1 MTLNLFIGSIGTC
14 SLASHIALEEA
25 GADHQVT
32 RLDFTKNEQK
42 SAAYLAVNPKA
53 RVPALVTDKG
63 IITETPAILVY
74 IAQTHPM
81 ANLAPLDD
89 PFALAQ
95 IQAFNSYL
103 CSTVHPAHAH
113 KMRGYRWSDD
123 PAIVEAM
130 KIKVPQ
136 NMSDCFAI
144 IENDYFKGPWV
155 MGDHFSIADIYLYTI
170 ATWLE
175 SDGVDTAQ
183 FPKVIGHRNRMEQRE
198 AVKKVRAAY
207 V

>member
-1 MTLNLFIGSIGTC
+1 MTLNLFIGSIGAC

-25 GADHQVT
+25 GADYKVT
-32 RLDFTKNEQK
+32 RLDFTSNEQK

-53 RVPALVTDKG
+53 RVPALVTGKG
-63 IITETPAILVY
+63 ILTETPAILFY

-81 ANLAPLDD
+81 AKLAPLDD
-89 PFALAQ
+89 PFALSQ
-95 IQAFNSYL
+95 IQALNSYL

-123 PAIVEAM
+123 AAVIEAM

-136 NMSDCFAI
+136 NMTECFTI
-144 IENDYFKGPWV
+144 IENDCFKGKWV
-155 MGDHFSIADIYLYTI
+155 MGESFSIADIYLYTI

-175 SDGVDTAQ
+175 GDGADTSQ
-183 FPKVIGHRNRMEQRE
+183 LPRVIGHRSRMEQRE
-198 AVKKVRAAY
+198 AVKKVRASYA
-207 V
+207 

>member
-1 MTLNLFIGSIGTC
+1 MTLNLFIGSIGAC

-25 GADHQVT
+25 GADYKVT
-32 RLDFTKNEQK
+32 RLDFAKNEQK
-42 SAAYLAVNPKA
+42 SADYLAVNPKA
-53 RVPALVTDKG
+53 RVPALVTGKG

-81 ANLAPLDD
+81 AKLAPLDD

-113 KMRGYRWSDD
+113 KMRGYRWSDVA
-123 PAIVEAM
+123 AIVEAM
-130 KIKVPQ
+130 KVKVPQ
-136 NMSDCFAI
+136 NMADCFAL
-144 IENDYFKGPWV
+144 IETDYFKGPWV
-155 MGDHFSIADIYLYTI
+155 MGEDFSIADIYLYTI

-175 SDGVDTAQ
+175 SDGVDTSK
-183 FPKVIGHRNRMEQRE
+183 FPRTIGHRTRMEQRP
-198 AVKKVRAAY
+198 AVKKVRASY
-207 V
+207 G

>member
-1 MTLNLFIGSIGTC
+1 MTLNLFIGPIGAC

-25 GADHQVT
+25 GADYEVT
-32 RLDFTKNEQK
+32 RLDFAKSEQK
-42 SAAYLAVNPKA
+42 SAEYLAVNPKA
-53 RVPALVTDKG
+53 RVPALVTGNG
-63 IITETPAILVY
+63 IITETPAILLY
-74 IAQTHPM
+74 IAQTHPL
-81 ANLAPLDD
+81 AKLAPLDD

-95 IQAFNSYL
+95 IQALNSYL

-136 NMSDCFAI
+136 NMTDYFGL
-144 IENDYFKGPWV
+144 IETDYFKGPWV
-155 MGDHFSIADIYLYTI
+155 MGEDFSIADVYLYTI

-175 SDGVDTAQ
+175 GDGVDTAQ
-183 FPKVIGHRNRMEQRE
+183 FPNVIGHRNRMEQRE

-207 V
+207 I

>member
-1 MTLNLFIGSIGTC
+1 MTLNLFIGSIGAC

-25 GADHQVT
+25 GADYKVT

-42 SAAYLAVNPKA
+42 SAEYLKVNPKA
-53 RVPALVTDKG
+53 RVPALVADKG
-63 IITETPAILVY
+63 VITETPAILLY
-74 IAQTHPM
+74 IAQTHPQ

-95 IQAFNSYL
+95 IQALNSYL

-123 PAIVEAM
+123 AAVIEAM
-130 KIKVPQ
+130 KVKVPQ
-136 NMSDCFAI
+136 NMTDCFAI
-144 IENDYFKGPWV
+144 IENDYFKGPYV
-155 MGDHFSIADIYLYTI
+155 MDETFSIADIYLYTI

-175 SDGVDTAQ
+175 GDGVDTTKL
-183 FPKVIGHRNRMEQRE
+183 PRIISHRSRMEQRP

-207 V
+207 A

>member
-1 MTLNLFIGSIGTC
+1 MTLNLFIGPIGAC

-25 GADHQVT
+25 GADYKVT
-32 RLDFTKNEQK
+32 RLDFSKSEQK
-42 SAAYLAVNPKA
+42 SADYLAVNPKA

-63 IITETPAILVY
+63 IITENPAILLF
-74 IAQTHPM
+74 IAQTHPE
-81 ANLAPLDD
+81 ANLAPMSD
-89 PFALAQ
+89 PFALGQ
-95 IQAFNSYL
+95 IQAFNNYL

-123 PAIVEAM
+123 AAVIEAM

-136 NMSDCFAI
+136 NMTDCFAL
-144 IENDYFKGPWV
+144 IETESLKGPWV
-155 MGDHFSIADIYLYTI
+155 MGDNFSIADIYLYTI

-175 SDGVDTAQ
+175 GDGVDTAL
-183 FPKVIGHRNRMEQRE
+183 FPKIIGHRSRMEQRE
-198 AVKKVRAAY
+198 AVKKVRAVY

>member
-1 MTLNLFIGSIGTC
+1 MTLNLFIGPIGAC

-25 GADHQVT
+25 GADYKVT
-32 RLDFTKNEQK
+32 RLDFGKSEQK
-42 SAAYLAVNPKA
+42 SAEYLGVNPKA

-63 IITETPAILVY
+63 IITETPAILLF
-74 IAQTHPM
+74 IAQTHPK
-81 ANLAPLDD
+81 AGLAPLDD

-113 KMRGYRWSDD
+113 RIRGHRWSDD
-123 PAIVEAM
+123 PAVVEAL

-144 IENDYFKGPWV
+144 IENDYFKGQWV
-155 MGDHFSIADIYLYTI
+155 TGEDFSIADIYLYTI

-175 SDGVDTAQ
+175 GDGVDTAQ
-183 FPKVIGHRNRMEQRE
+183 FPKVIGHRNRMEKRE

-207 V
+207 I

>member
-1 MTLNLFIGSIGTC
+1 MTLNLFIGSIGAC

-25 GADHQVT
+25 GADYKLT
-32 RLDFTKNEQK
+32 RLDFGKSEQK
-42 SAAYLAVNPKA
+42 SAEYLAVNPKA
-53 RVPALVTDKG
+53 RVPTLVTG
-63 IITETPAILVY
+63 NGVITETPAILLY

-81 ANLAPLDD
+81 AKLAPLDD
-89 PFALAQ
+89 PFALAE
-95 IQAFNSYL
+95 IQALNSYL

-123 PAIVEAM
+123 AAIVEAM

-136 NMSDCFAI
+136 NMTDCFAL
-144 IENDYFKGPWV
+144 IETDYFKGPWV
-155 MGDHFSIADIYLYTI
+155 MGENFSIADIYLYTI

-175 SDGVDTAQ
+175 GDGADTTK
-183 FPKVIGHRNRMEQRE
+183 FPGVIGHRSRMEQRE

-207 V
+207 L

>member
-1 MTLNLFIGSIGTC
+1 MTLNLFIGSIGAC

-25 GADHQVT
+25 GADYKVT
-32 RLDFTKNEQK
+32 RLDFGKSEQK
-42 SAAYLAVNPKA
+42 SAEYLEVNPKA
-53 RVPALVTDKG
+53 RVPALVADKG
-63 IITETPAILVY
+63 VVTETPAILLF
-74 IAQTHPM
+74 IAQIHPT
-81 ANLAPLDD
+81 AKLAPLDD

-95 IQAFNSYL
+95 VQAFNSYL

-136 NMSDCFAI
+136 NMTDCFAI
-144 IENDYFKGPWV
+144 IENEYFKGQWV
-155 MGDHFSIADIYLYTI
+155 MGENFSIADIYLHTI

-175 SDGVDTAQ
+175 GDGVDTAQ
-183 FPKVIGHRNRMEQRE
+183 FPKVIGHRNRMEKRE

-207 V
+207 I